1 MPIAQIQTQ
10 QLSCDDLL
18 GAVEQLNPFERERFV
33 SRITAQHQQHQA
45 PSLPHRES
53 SFQFKE
59 DSNET
64 QFTTEDHTFY
74 QSLLQIMSDSAQLTP
89 YAPYLKE
96 VFRYVSAHDETETVI
111 SLSLA
116 LSGVALIISLP
127 DIERYNLSISVLE
140 DSGLVLE
147 FFLEPA
153 RVTCVI
159 REQYAHIMWMQN
171 DEVNQ
176 HVLQGADFSIQKA
189 STHLQE
195 LLSCQL
201 GIFPKKI
208 SLSIYPEYNGYA
220 K

>member
-1 MPIAQIQTQ
+1 
-10 QLSCDDLL
+10 
-18 GAVEQLNPFERERFV
+18 
-33 SRITAQHQQHQA
+33 
-45 PSLPHRES
+45 
-53 SFQFKE
+53 
-59 DSNET
+59 
-64 QFTTEDHTFY
+64 
-74 QSLLQIMSDSAQLTP
+74 MSDSAQLTP

-111 SLSLA
+111 PLSLA

-140 DSGLVLE
+140 DSALVLDFYRE
-147 FFLEPA
+147 NG
-153 RVTCVI
+153 RVFCI
-159 REQYAHIMWMQN
+159 LRKQYAHIMGMLG
-171 DEVNQ
+171 DEMTEYL
-176 HVLQGADFSIQKA
+176 LQDADFSISKT